1 MIRYG
6 LTDLVI
12 DEEVELSKYVTI
24 RDRGGYIV
32 GEVELYYIEEEW
44 VR

>member
-12 DEEVELSKYVTI
+12 DDEVSLDKYVSI
-24 RDRGGYIV
+24 RDSEGYIV
-32 GEVELYYIEEEW
+32 GEVELYYIEEE
-44 VR
+44 

>member
-12 DEEVELSKYVTI
+12 DEEVELSKYVSI
-24 RDRGGYIV
+24 HDKDGYIV
-32 GEVELYYIEEEW
+32 GEVELYYIEEE
-44 VR
+44 

>member
-12 DEEVELSKYVTI
+12 DEVTELPRYVSI
-24 RDRGGYIV
+24 RDRSGYIV
-32 GEVELYYIEEEW
+32 GEVELYHIEDE
-44 VR
+44 

>member
-12 DEEVELSKYVTI
+12 DDVTELPRYVSI
-24 RDRGGYIV
+24 RDRSGYIV
-32 GEVELYYIEEEW
+32 GEVELCHIEEE
-44 VR
+44 